1 MNRFLKQ
8 PSEKFTITV
17 DFASVLATNETIS
30 SYIITCVDLS
40 DDSDSSSIIIDSD
53 SNTTNAVS
61 IKVKAGI
68 DKENH
73 KITVKI
79 TTSDS
84 NIFEEDILMKVRE
97 DNVL

>member
-1 MNRFLKQ
+1 MDRFLKQ

-17 DFASVLATNETIS
+17 NFASVLTDETIS
-30 SYIITCVDLS
+30 SYIITCTDLS
-40 DDSDSSSIIIDSD
+40 DDSDSSSVIIDSD
-53 SNTTNAVS
+53 SNTTNTVS
-61 IKVKAGI
+61 IKVKAGL
-68 DKENH
+68 DGENH